1 MRQVL
6 EGLDYL
12 HTKCKII
19 HTDIKPENILLTVS
33 EDYVKKLAYEATVS
47 LKLGL
52 KLPNSLTSNVP
63 NQNRHPDMSSKTS
76 RNKKKKLK
84 ARAKKNRNRLE
95 GDFVE
100 YLSLNPS
107 NDLNDESSSSIV
119 LNPSTDNEKRQSA
132 SVELVNDSTSGTSP
146 NSTVLDCKSPL
157 KQNGEN
163 QCDPSKDDMDLV
175 VKIADLGNACW
186 QHNHFTDAI
195 QTRHYRCLEVILG
208 AEYGPTADIW
218 SAACMAFELATGDYL
233 FEPHEGED
241 YSRDDDHLAHI
252 IELLGDIPVQLT
264 QTGKYA
270 KSFFNRK
277 GKI

>member
-52 KLPNSLTSNVP
+52 QLPNSLTSNVP
-63 NQNRHPDMSSKTS
+63 TQNRHSETNPKTS

-95 GDFVE
+95 GDFIE
-100 YLSLNPS
+100 YLSLDPS
-107 NDLNDESSSSIV
+107 TDINEESSSSIV
-119 LNPSTDNEKRQSA
+119 LNSSKDNENKTSA
-132 SVELVNDSTSGTSP
+132 NATNLSESPSVTSP
-146 NSTVLDCKSPL
+146 NPSEIDCKQTP
-157 KQNGEN
+157 KINGQKE
-163 QCDPSKDDMDLV
+163 CDPSKDDMEIV

-186 QHNHFTDAI
+186 QFNHFTDAI

-233 FEPHEGED
+233 FEPHEGEE

-252 IELLGDIPVQLT
+252 IELLGDIPLPIT
-264 QTGKYA
+264 QTGKNA
-270 KSFFNRK
+270 KHFFNRK
-277 GKI
+277 GK